1 MFKKLKLI
9 HIIRDPRNIYISKKA
24 VTKINGRFST
34 SIFINSYIWVKI
46 LNEIEQ
52 IKKKY
57 TKRTKLL
64 SMRILQRIDLILKK
78 KSQKFLNLNKNYSK
92 NIFCRIIR
100 KRYT

>member
-52 IKKKY
+52 IKKNTLKE
-57 TKRTKLL
+57 LNFL

-78 KSQKFLNLNKNYSK
+78 KSKSF
-92 NIFCRIIR
+92 
-100 KRYT
+100 

>member
-9 HIIRDPRNIYISKKA
+9 HIIRDQDIYISKKA

-57 TKRTKLL
+57 TKRIKLL

-78 KSQKFLNLNKNYSK
+78 VKSFELK
-92 NIFCRIIR
+92 
-100 KRYT
+100 